1 VGDSTLVKYYY
12 AGSQRI
18 AMREGSDA
26 PYFFVGDHLGS
37 TSLTLDED
45 GDVYSEMRYKP
56 FGETAWSSTTDTPTQ
71 RRYTGQ
77 LQDFDMVNMQLY
89 FYNARY
95 YDPELA
101 RFTQADTIVPQPGN
115 PQDWNRYSYTRNNPI
130 LYTDPTGHW
139 SEKQISNYLQ
149 STYGEYADLYLR
161 AWKSDAVFWEA
172 LLAAEHGDTLTLPLG
187 GQSGVF

>member
-1 VGDSTLVKYYY
+1 VDDSTLVKYYY

-18 AMREGSDA
+18 AMREGSNV

-37 TSLTLDED
+37 TSLTLGQD

-56 FGETAWSSTTDTPTQ
+56 FGETAWSSLTETPTQ

-77 LQDFDMVNMQLY
+77 IQDFDTVNMQLY

-101 RFTQADTIVPQPGN
+101 RFTQADTIVPQTPLIA
-115 PQDWNRYSYTRNNPI
+115 SS
-130 LYTDPTGHW
+130 L
-139 SEKQISNYLQ
+139 
-149 STYGEYADLYLR
+149 
-161 AWKSDAVFWEA
+161 V
-172 LLAAEHGDTLTLPLG
+172 TLHLCMT
-187 GQSGVF
+187 Q